1 MKIIL
6 DAMGGD
12 LAPKAT
18 VLGAVQAVKELGAQ
32 VILVGRGD
40 LILSE
45 LERIGYSTLPSGIEI
60 LDAPDVVDM
69 HDAPETVVKQR
80 KDSSMIV
87 GLRALADGQGDAF
100 ISAGSTGAL
109 LTAATLIVKRI
120 RGIRRAALSPTIPCQ
135 GGQFVLI
142 DCGANAECTPE
153 FLLQFAFMGSFYAK
167 KFLDIR
173 KPRVAL
179 LNNGVEDSKGT
190 DLQKQTYPL
199 LQQADRD
206 GHIHFIGNI
215 EAREV
220 MTGGCDV
227 LVADGFSGNV
237 FLKCVEGTAKFFSGE
252 LKNIFTS
259 SIGSKIGAL
268 LCLKG
273 VNGLKKKMD
282 YRETGGTLFLGISKP
297 VIKAHGSSDERA
309 VFCAIRQAM
318 QAVASGVTNEI
329 AANIDA
335 MRAVKE

>member
-12 LAPKAT
+12 LAPKAP
-18 VLGAVQAVKELGAQ
+18 VQGAVDAAKELGAE
-32 VILVGRGD
+32 VVLVGRGD
-40 LILSE
+40 LILAE
-45 LERIGYSTLPSGIEI
+45 LERIGHKTLPRGIEI

-69 HDAPETVVKQR
+69 HDAPDTVVKQR

-87 GLRALADGQGDAF
+87 GLRALAGGKGDCF

-120 RGIRRAALSPTIPCQ
+120 RGIRRAALCPTIPNMN
-135 GGQFVLI
+135 GSFVLI

-167 KFLDIR
+167 KYLDLPR
-173 KPRVAL
+173 PRVAL

-199 LQQADRD
+199 LMQAHED
-206 GHIHFIGNI
+206 GHINFVGNI

-227 LVADGFSGNV
+227 LVADGFAGNV
-237 FLKCVEGTAKFFSGE
+237 LLKGVEGTAKFFSAE
-252 LKNIFTS
+252 LKKIFTAS
-259 SIGSKIGAL
+259 FGSKIGAL
-268 LCLKG
+268 LCMKG
-273 VNGLKKKMD
+273 VNNLKKKMD

-297 VIKAHGSSDERA
+297 VVKAHGSSDERA
-309 VFCAIRQAM
+309 FFSAIRE
-318 QAVASGVTNEI
+318 AVKAVECGVTEEI
-329 AANIDA
+329 AANVSV
-335 MRAVKE
+335 MRTVKE